1 MGKEIRCAGTEFEVR
16 AGADVT
22 QPPVIRGYAA
32 VIGSVSEDMGFR
44 EIIEPG
50 AFDGVLGDDV
60 RALWNHNSEKV
71 LGRTASG
78 TLKIWADERGLGY
91 EATPP
96 DAQWARDVLESI
108 RRGDVDQSS
117 FGFDVGEEGQYW
129 ERLEDGTALR
139 HITRFT
145 RLYDVSPVT
154 FPAYAQTTVEARA
167 MAEAILSGGVQEY
180 HGAADAE
187 QTQARLDLQRL
198 TVEIAEHEI

>member
-1 MGKEIRCAGTEFEVR
+1 MAEIRYAQTAFEIR
-16 AGADVT
+16 KAAET
-22 QPPVIRGYAA
+22 PAMPVIRGYAA

-117 FGFDVGEEGQYW
+117 FGFDVSEDGQSW

-167 MAEAILSGGVQEY
+167 MAEAILSGGVQED